1 MARGSSGI
9 KMPAEKEKCE
19 QAINESLFTR
29 VFASGRKQ
37 IPRMANEKSPARISH
52 RRFATS
58 CSEKENC
65 MYIIAGL
72 GNPGTQY
79 MGTRHNAGFSVI
91 DELADKYNISV
102 DTAKHK
108 GLIGKGVIAG
118 QKVILVK
125 PMTYMNNS
133 GECIRE
139 VMDYYKADIDDLIVI
154 FDDISLEPGKL
165 RLRAKGSAGGHNGI
179 KSIIAQLG
187 SDRFKRVKFGVG
199 DKPKGWDLADWV
211 LGKFPADLYDT
222 LRDANQRACEAVT
235 CIMTEGITGA
245 MNKFSG

>member
-1 MARGSSGI
+1 MI
-9 KMPAEKEKCE
+9 
-19 QAINESLFTR
+19 INQED
-29 VFASGRKQ
+29 V
-37 IPRMANEKSPARISH
+37 
-52 RRFATS
+52 
-58 CSEKENC
+58 

-72 GNPGTQY
+72 GNPGKEY

-139 VMDYYKADIDDLIVI
+139 VMDYYKCDIDDFIVI
-154 FDDISLEPGKL
+154 FDDISLDVGKL

-179 KSIIAQLG
+179 KSIIAHLG
-187 SDRFKRVKFGVG
+187 TEEFSRIRVGVG
-199 DKPKGWDLADWV
+199 DKPKNYDLADWV
-211 LGKFPADLYDT
+211 LGHFPKEQLDDV
-222 LRDANQRACEAVT
+222 RAGIDKAVKAVPVVLDRG
-235 CIMTEGITGA
+235 IEEG
-245 MNKFSG
+245 MNEFNAK

>member
-1 MARGSSGI
+1 
-9 KMPAEKEKCE
+9 
-19 QAINESLFTR
+19 
-29 VFASGRKQ
+29 
-37 IPRMANEKSPARISH
+37 
-52 RRFATS
+52 
-58 CSEKENC
+58 
-65 MYIIAGL
+65 
-72 GNPGTQY
+72 

-139 VMDYYKADIDDLIVI
+139 VMDYYKADIDDFLVI
-154 FDDISLEPGKL
+154 FDDISLDVGKL

-179 KSIIAQLG
+179 KIVRNDITRVRPFGTAHILKASCI
-187 SDRFKRVKFGVG
+187 FK
-199 DKPKGWDLADWV
+199 LA
-211 LGKFPADLYDT
+211 G
-222 LRDANQRACEAVT
+222 
-235 CIMTEGITGA
+235 
-245 MNKFSG
+245 

>member
-1 MARGSSGI
+1 
-9 KMPAEKEKCE
+9 
-19 QAINESLFTR
+19 
-29 VFASGRKQ
+29 
-37 IPRMANEKSPARISH
+37 
-52 RRFATS
+52 
-58 CSEKENC
+58 

-72 GNPGTQY
+72 GNPGVQY
-79 MGTRHNAGFSVI
+79 AGTRHNAGFSVI
-91 DELADKYNISV
+91 DELADRYNISV

-108 GLIGKGVIAG
+108 GMIGKGAIEG

-139 VMDYYKADIDDLIVI
+139 VMDYYKADIGELIVI

-179 KSIIAQLG
+179 KSIIAHLG
-187 SDRFKRVKFGVG
+187 TEQFKRIKYGVG

-211 LGKFPADLYDT
+211 LSKFPTDDFEA
-222 LRDANQRACEAVT
+222 LREGNKKACAAVA
-235 CIMTEGITGA
+235 CILTEGIESA
-245 MNKFSG
+245 MNRYNG

>member
-1 MARGSSGI
+1 
-9 KMPAEKEKCE
+9 
-19 QAINESLFTR
+19 
-29 VFASGRKQ
+29 
-37 IPRMANEKSPARISH
+37 
-52 RRFATS
+52 
-58 CSEKENC
+58 

-91 DELADKYNISV
+91 DALADQYNISV
-102 DTAKHK
+102 DTQKHK
-108 GLIGKGVIAG
+108 GMIGKGMIEG
-118 QKVILVK
+118 EKVILVK
-125 PMTYMNNS
+125 PMTYMNLS

-199 DKPKGWDLADWV
+199 DKPKGWDLADCTGNSRQIYTIHCGCQSES
-211 LGKFPADLYDT
+211 LRSGCLYHD
-222 LRDANQRACEAVT
+222 R
-235 CIMTEGITGA
+235 GITGA
-245 MNKFSG
+245 MNKFNG